1 MDSSKCGS
9 GSGSGSASRTV
20 CLTCGDE
27 GDAKLL
33 IYCFKCHD
41 SAVHHYCLEI
51 FSVDDD
57 SIDWICWDCAPT
69 VAKIEGLRKSER
81 ITVRKIHASD
91 VRMEWRRKLNS
102 CKLKAKRIDTAKHDA
117 IGAVQSATTHSP
129 FQVLQKEK
137 PSFHETKENKDIGE
151 RCGDVCYSEQ
161 QIESV
166 KAGNTPLVGKRQEAY
181 CSTLNKEEGGMVE
194 RAQLRVN
201 TFLRDPKSAQSPIE
215 IGKQQDMR
223 KRRRRFVVLDD
234 DSGSEGK
241 GGAIGGNFFSSL
253 SVEHYFPLN
262 NSYNEPERESA
273 NYLPALP
280 VIEPIWRGCFIF
292 DRESETSINIIAHIS
307 DKACEKAAKAAKG
320 LPMNLDVKVLAK
332 SDVWPKSFLRSPP
345 TDNSI
350 ALYLF
355 PELESDENAYDALL
369 EEAIEDD
376 LAMNATI
383 DDLEILMFS
392 SRELP
397 QKDWRIRRKYYLWG
411 VFRPKRR
418 SRLNISTANFIAQ
431 TSSTQNAA
439 LSYQPDEMEGANT
452 GSSPGQNFMSP
463 LSVLE
468 GVNSGRP
475 RDHFASPL
483 SSCSNSIFTKDSP
496 CHPLSRLNS
505 MERECGRNLD
515 TKNQDVEQHD
525 KCRIQASDIYVST
538 QGNGL
543 VDEFGHFLEP
553 FQLKS
558 CLSFATKG

>member
-9 GSGSGSASRTV
+9 GSGSGSASRSV

-33 IYCFKCHD
+33 IYCFKCHE
-41 SAVHHYCLEI
+41 SAVHHYCLEK

-57 SIDWICWDCAPT
+57 SIDWICWDCAPK
-69 VAKIEGLRKSER
+69 VAKVEGLRKSER
-81 ITVRKIHASD
+81 ITVRKIRAID
-91 VRMEWRRKLNS
+91 GRVEWRRKLNS
-102 CKLKAKRIDTAKHDA
+102 CKLKAKRLDKAKHDA
-117 IGAVQSATTHSP
+117 SGAVQSASTHSP

-137 PSFHETKENKDIGE
+137 PPFHETKENNDTVE
-151 RCGDVCYSEQ
+151 QCGDVCYSEQ
-161 QIESV
+161 PIESV
-166 KAGNTPLVGKRQEAY
+166 KAGNTPLVGKYQETC

-194 RAQLRVN
+194 RAQLRGDSS
-201 TFLRDPKSAQSPIE
+201 LQDPKSAPSPTK

-223 KRRRRFVVLDD
+223 KPRRRFVVFDD
-234 DSGSEGK
+234 DSDSEGE
-241 GGAIGGNFFSSL
+241 GGAIGGKFSS
-253 SVEHYFPLN
+253 SFSDEHYFPLN
-262 NSYNEPERESA
+262 NSYNEPELESA
-273 NYLPALP
+273 NYLPAQP
-280 VIEPIWRGCFIF
+280 VIEPIWRGCFLF
-292 DRESETSINIIAHIS
+292 NRESETSINIVAHIS

-320 LPMNLDVKVLAK
+320 LPMNLDVKILAK

-369 EEAIEDD
+369 EEAIEND
-376 LAMNATI
+376 LAMSTTI
-383 DDLEILMFS
+383 DDLEVLMFS

-411 VFRPKRR
+411 VFRRKQR
-418 SRLNISTANFIAQ
+418 SHPNIPIANFVAQ
-431 TSSTQNAA
+431 TSSTLDAA
-439 LSYQPDEMEGANT
+439 LSYQPNEVQGANT
-452 GSSPGQNFMSP
+452 DSSPAQSFMSP

-468 GVNSGRP
+468 GVNSGSP
-475 RDHFASPL
+475 WYHFASPL
-483 SSCSNSIFTKDSP
+483 RSCSNSISTKDSP
-496 CHPLSRLNS
+496 CHPESRLNS

-543 VDEFGHFLEP
+543 GDEFGPFLEP

-558 CLSFATKG
+558 CLSFASKG

>member
-41 SAVHHYCLEI
+41 SAVHHYCLEK
-51 FSVDDD
+51 FSVDND
-57 SIDWICWDCAPT
+57 SIDWICWDCALT
-69 VAKIEGLRKSER
+69 VAKVEGLRKSER
-81 ITVRKIHASD
+81 ITVQKFRAID
-91 VRMEWRRKLNS
+91 VRMEWGRKLNS
-102 CKLKAKRIDTAKHDA
+102 CKLKAKRIDKAKHDA

-129 FQVLQKEK
+129 FQCLQKER

-181 CSTLNKEEGGMVE
+181 CLTLNKEEDGMVQSSQF
-194 RAQLRVN
+194 RGDSS
-201 TFLRDPKSAQSPIE
+201 LRDPKSAQSPIE

-234 DSGSEGK
+234 DSDSEGE
-241 GGAIGGNFFSSL
+241 GGAVGGYFSS
-253 SVEHYFPLN
+253 SISDEHYIPLD
-262 NSYNEPERESA
+262 NSYNGPQLESA
-273 NYLPALP
+273 NYLPAQP
-280 VIEPIWRGCFIF
+280 VIEPLWRGCFLF
-292 DRESETSINIIAHIS
+292 NRERETSINILAHIS
-307 DKACEKAAKAAKG
+307 DKACENAAKAAKG
-320 LPMNLDVKVLAK
+320 LPMNLDVKILAK

-355 PELESDENAYDALL
+355 PELERDENCYDALL
-369 EEAIEDD
+369 EEAIEND
-376 LAMNATI
+376 LAMSATI
-383 DDLEILMFS
+383 DDLEMLIFS

-411 VFRPKRR
+411 VFRAKRH
-418 SRLNISTANFIAQ
+418 SRPNIPTLTANFIAQ
-431 TSSTQNAA
+431 SSSTQNAA
-439 LSYQPDEMEGANT
+439 QSL
-452 GSSPGQNFMSP
+452 MSP

-468 GVNSGRP
+468 GVNSRE
-475 RDHFASPL
+475 DLASPL
-483 SSCSNSIFTKDSP
+483 SSCSNSISTKDSP
-496 CHPLSRLNS
+496 DMLNA
-505 MERECGRNLD
+505 
-515 TKNQDVEQHD
+515 KKQAVEQQHD
-525 KCRIQASDIYVST
+525 KCRIQTACDIYVST
-538 QGNGL
+538 QG
-543 VDEFGHFLEP
+543 E
-553 FQLKS
+553 K
-558 CLSFATKG
+558 LSLICNKGVMFITVQPSFV